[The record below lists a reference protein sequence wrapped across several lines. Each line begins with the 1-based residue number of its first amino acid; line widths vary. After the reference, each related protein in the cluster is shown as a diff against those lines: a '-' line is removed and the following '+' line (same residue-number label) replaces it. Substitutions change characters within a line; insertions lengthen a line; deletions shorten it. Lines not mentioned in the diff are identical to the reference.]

1 MKIYKFDHNNNK
13 MIIEQL
19 FYCLLVLMAF
29 SSIINAVSSYSCIF
43 PLSFKTAID
52 QSVAQASGYQDSVAK
67 WITRWHLKRMIPV
80 HELNYANHKSND
92 HMIGKQYDERYPTD
106 GNTRFVESDYSNFYP
121 MAFKRTLFNPILMK
135 RNFDPIVFKRS
146 YFDPII
152 YKRSYFDPII
162 YKRSYF
168 DPILFKRNENRQL
181 EKREYFDP
189 IIY

>member
-1 MKIYKFDHNNNK
+1 MKIYKFDHNNNNK

-29 SSIINAVSSYSCIF
+29 SSIINA
-43 PLSFKTAID
+43 
-52 QSVAQASGYQDSVAK
+52 
-67 WITRWHLKRMIPV
+67 IPV

>member
-1 MKIYKFDHNNNK
+1 MKIYKFDHHNNK

-29 SSIINAVSSYSCIF
+29 SSIINAVSPYSLIIF
-43 PLSFKTAID
+43 KKEIIEKQLVHMYGMID
-52 QSVAQASGYQDSVAK
+52 
-67 WITRWHLKRMIPV
+67 TNEIPV